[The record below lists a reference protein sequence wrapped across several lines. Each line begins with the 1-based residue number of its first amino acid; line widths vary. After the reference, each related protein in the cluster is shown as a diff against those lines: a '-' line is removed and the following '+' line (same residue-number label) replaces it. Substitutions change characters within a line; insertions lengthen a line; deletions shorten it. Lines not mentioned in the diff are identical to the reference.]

1 MGSLENFSAGKN
13 NVQRKEM
20 FAQQKDT
27 QITLNAYG
35 PDAEPKAPPLD
46 ERLATLRA
54 LSEKIGRERIVWRY
68 DPVVLS
74 PTYDEA

>member
-1 MGSLENFSAGKN
+1 VGSLENFSAGKN

-20 FAQQKDT
+20 YAQQKDT

-46 ERLATLRA
+46 VRLARC
-54 LSEKIGRERIVWRY
+54 GRCRKKSGGSGSSGGTI
-68 DPVVLS
+68 P
-74 PTYDEA
+74 